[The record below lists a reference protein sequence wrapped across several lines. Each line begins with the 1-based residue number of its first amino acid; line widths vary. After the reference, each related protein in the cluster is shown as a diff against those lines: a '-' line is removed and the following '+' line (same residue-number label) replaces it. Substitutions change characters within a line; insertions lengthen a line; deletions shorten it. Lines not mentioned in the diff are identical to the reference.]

1 MVISMRRIKTAIV
14 GCGVISDVYMQSF
27 RENFSVIEPVACA
40 DLDESKMKEL
50 AQRYQIKPMGYEDIL
65 KDESI
70 EMIINLTSPKAHYSL
85 SKQAILCGKHVYSE
99 KMMAVTYEE
108 GKDLCELAAEHK
120 VRFGAAPDTF
130 LGGGIQTA
138 RYALEHGLVGR
149 ILSGVLSLTRDY
161 GVFGENLPHLFQNGG
176 SVLYDM
182 GGYYLTAACSILGS
196 VKRVSAFG
204 ARTEDIHRVT
214 RVDSPLFGKDI
225 PLEEDNIITAI
236 LEFENKALITLHLNS
251 GTIINESYH
260 LELYGDKGILR
271 MGDPNTFCGEVLLE
285 KAQNSPVTLPFTH
298 GFQRESRGLG
308 AAEMAW
314 SILADR
320 PHRASAEMALHVLEI
335 IHGIFT
341 SSDSGEIYRMETKF
355 ELPKPLPEG
364 FIGEGFWAA
373 KEESALL

>member
-1 MVISMRRIKTAIV
+1 MRRIKTAIV

-27 RENFSVIEPVACA
+27 RENFSVIELTACA
-40 DLDESKMKEL
+40 DLDEGRMNEM
-50 AQRYQIKPMGYEDIL
+50 AQRYHIKAMDYEDIL
-65 KDESI
+65 KDDSI
-70 EMIINLTSPKAHYSL
+70 ELIINLTSPKAHYAL
-85 SKQAILCGKHVYSE
+85 SKQAILKGKHVYSE

-108 GKDLCELAAEHK
+108 GKDLCVLATEHQ

-138 RYALEHGLVGR
+138 RYAVAHGLMGNV
-149 ILSGVLSLTRDY
+149 LSGLLSLTRDY

-182 GGYYLTAACSILGS
+182 GGYYLTAVCSILGS

-204 ARTEDIHRVT
+204 ARTETSHKVT
-214 RVDSPLFGKDI
+214 RVGSPFFGKEI
-225 PLEEDNIITAI
+225 PLEEDNIVTAI
-236 LEFENKALITLHLNS
+236 LEFENKALVTLHLNS
-251 GTIINESYH
+251 GTIINENYH

-271 MGDPNTFCGEVLLE
+271 MGDPNTFCGEVVLE
-285 KAQNSPVTLPFTH
+285 KAQNQPVILPFTH
-298 GFQRESRGLG
+298 GFQKQSRGLG

-314 SILADR
+314 SILDGR
-320 PHRASAEMALHVLEI
+320 PHRASMEMALHVLEI

-341 SSDSGEIYRMETKF
+341 SADSEKIYVMETKF

>member
-1 MVISMRRIKTAIV
+1 MRKMKAAIV

-27 RENFSVIEPVACA
+27 RDNFSVMEIAACA
-40 DLDESKMKEL
+40 DLDEKKRNEL
-50 AQRYQIKPMGYEDIL
+50 AERYQIKPMEYDDIL
-65 KDESI
+65 RDDSI

-85 SKQAILCGKHVYSE
+85 SRQAILSGKHVYSE
-99 KMMAVTYEE
+99 KMMAVNYED
-108 GKDLCELAAEHK
+108 GKELCRLAAEHH

-138 RYALEHGLVGR
+138 RHAVSHGLVGNV
-149 ILSGVLSLTRDY
+149 LSGVLSLTRDY

-182 GGYYLTAACSILGS
+182 GGYYLTAVCSILGS

-204 ARTEDIHRVT
+204 TRTEESHKVT
-214 RVDSPLFGKDI
+214 RIDSPFFEKEI
-225 PLEEDNIITAI
+225 ALEEENVITAI

-271 MGDPNTFCGEVLLE
+271 MGDPNTFCGEVVLE
-285 KAQNSPVTLPFTH
+285 KAQNKPVTLPFTH
-298 GFQRESRGLG
+298 GFQKQSRGLG

-314 SILADR
+314 SILAER
-320 PHRASAEMALHVLEI
+320 PHRASMEMALHVLEI
-335 IHGIFT
+335 IHGIF
-341 SSDSGEIYRMETKF
+341 SSVKSGEIYQMETGF
-355 ELPKPLPEG
+355 ELPEPLPEG

>member
-1 MVISMRRIKTAIV
+1 MKGIKTAIV
-14 GCGVISDVYMQSF
+14 GCGVISDVYMRSF
-27 RENFSVIEPVACA
+27 KENFSIIEPVACA
-40 DLDESKMKEL
+40 DLDESKMNEL
-50 AQRYQIKPMGYEDIL
+50 AQRYQIKPMCYDDIL

-85 SKQAILCGKHVYSE
+85 SKQAILSGKHVYSE

-108 GKDLCELAAEHK
+108 GKELCELALEHH

-138 RYALEHGLVGR
+138 RYAVERGLVGKV
-149 ILSGVLSLTRDY
+149 LSGVLSLTRDY
-161 GVFGENLPHLFQNGG
+161 GVFGENLPHLFGRGG

-182 GGYYLTAACSILGS
+182 GGYYLTAVCSILGG
-196 VKRVSAFG
+196 VSRIASFG
-204 ARTEDIHRVT
+204 MRTEDVHKVT
-214 RVDSPLFGKDI
+214 RVGSPLFGKDI
-225 PLEEDNIITAI
+225 PLEEDNVITAI
-236 LEFENKALITLHLNS
+236 LEFQNKALITLHLNS

-271 MGDPNTFCGEVLLE
+271 MGDPNTFCGKVILE
-285 KAQNSPVTLPFTH
+285 KAQNEQVILPFTH

-314 SILADR
+314 SILEGR
-320 PHRASAEMALHVLEI
+320 PHRASMEMALHVMEI
-335 IHGIFT
+335 MHGITT
-341 SSDSGEIYRMETKF
+341 SADSGKTYRMKTKF
-355 ELPKPLPEG
+355 KQPKPLPEG

>member
-1 MVISMRRIKTAIV
+1 M
-14 GCGVISDVYMQSF
+14 ISDVYMQSF
-27 RENFSVIEPVACA
+27 RDNFSIIDLAACS
-40 DLDESKMKEL
+40 DLDEGRMNDL
-50 AQRYQIKPMGYEDIL
+50 ARRYQIKPMGYDDIL
-65 KDESI
+65 KDDSI

-85 SKQAILCGKHVYSE
+85 SKQAILSGKHVYSE

-108 GKDLCELAAEHK
+108 GKELCALSSEHK

-138 RYALEHGLVGR
+138 RYAVERGLVGR
-149 ILSGVLSLTRDY
+149 VLSGVLSLTRDY
-161 GVFGENLPHLFQNGG
+161 GVFGENLPHLFQKGG

-182 GGYYLTAACSILGS
+182 GGYYLTAVCSILGS
-196 VKRVSAFG
+196 VRRVSAFG
-204 ARTEDIHRVT
+204 ARTEEIHRVK
-214 RVDSPLFGKDI
+214 RVDSPLFGRDI

-236 LEFENKALITLHLNS
+236 LEFENKALVTLHLNS

-285 KAQNSPVTLPFTH
+285 KAQNAPVVLPFTH
-298 GFQRESRGLG
+298 GFQKQSRGLG

-314 SILADR
+314 SILAGR
-320 PHRASAEMALHVLEI
+320 PHRASVEMALHVLEI

-341 SSDSGEIYRMETKF
+341 SADTGKTYGMETKF
-355 ELPKPLPEG
+355 ERPKPLPEG